1 MGQGKQRR
9 VDEVVL
15 QRMIEALPSGRW
27 ALPNLH
33 EWAAVFGLHH
43 TQGGAAMRRAL
54 KLSPVR
60 SDGELS
66 VDNVFGHVVGRV
78 YVYGG
83 KDQTRVYWMRAPAGT
98 TAAEVVASA
107 AKEFKVKVFPS
118 AAPATPRPE
127 PAPAWGASLQP
138 GRVGTS
144 AEVELLFGSAKPT
157 AVSLAKPAVEAV
169 ATDAELMRELELRR
183 EAVRTAEATL
193 ALEQRRLQEVVERL
207 QARVDALQAALQ
219 KVAQAG

>member
-1 MGQGKQRR
+1 MGKQKR
-9 VDEVVL
+9 VDDAVL
-15 QRMIEALPSGRW
+15 RGMIEALPSGRW

-60 SDGELS
+60 SDGEVS

-78 YVYGG
+78 YVYGD

-118 AAPATPRPE
+118 AAPVAQRPK
-127 PAPAWGASLQP
+127 PAPAWGASLRP
-138 GRVGTS
+138 VRADLA
-144 AEVELLFGSAKPT
+144 AEAELLFGSAKPT
-157 AVSLAKPAVEAV
+157 AAGLAKPAVEAV
-169 ATDAELMRELELRR
+169 ATDAELMRELDLRR

-193 ALEQRRLQEVVERL
+193 ALEQRRLQEVAERL
-207 QARVDALQAALQ
+207 RARVSLLQEALQ
-219 KVAQAG
+219 KVGR